1 MSGQDL
7 EIRMA
12 KFEEKV
18 ENIKSSLDEIIK
30 LKLPH
35 IEKKLEDL
43 TKYIYIGIG
52 LGIAVQIVINN
63 FL

>member
-35 IEKKLEDL
+35 IEKKIEDL

>member
-18 ENIKSSLDEIIK
+18 ENIKSSLDEIVK
-30 LKLPH
+30 LRLPH

-52 LGIAVQIVINN
+52 LGIAVQIIINN
-63 FL
+63 FM

>member
-30 LKLPH
+30 FKLPH

>member
-1 MSGQDL
+1 
-7 EIRMA
+7 MA

-30 LKLPH
+30 FKLPH

>member
-18 ENIKSSLDEIIK
+18 ENIKSSLDEIVK
-30 LKLPH
+30 FKLPH

>member
-18 ENIKSSLDEIIK
+18 ENIKSSLDEIVK
-30 LKLPH
+30 LRLPH

-52 LGIAVQIVINN
+52 LGIAVQIIVNN
-63 FL
+63 FM

>member
-30 LKLPH
+30 LRLPH

-52 LGIAVQIVINN
+52 LGIALQIVINH